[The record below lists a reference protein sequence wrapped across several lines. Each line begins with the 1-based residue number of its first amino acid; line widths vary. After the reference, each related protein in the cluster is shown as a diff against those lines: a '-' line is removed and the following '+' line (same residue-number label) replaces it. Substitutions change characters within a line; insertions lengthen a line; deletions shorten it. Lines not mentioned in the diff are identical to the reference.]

1 MPSTASR
8 LAEEDTSRRLWY
20 AKPDGIPMKL
30 RVYLDTSVFSALYD
44 DRVADRRGE
53 TEEFWGRR
61 GLFEIATSQLAREE
75 LEQTPDPVRRTRLR
89 QLLDGIIVH
98 AISAEMREL
107 AANYV
112 EAGTFTAVTY
122 NDALHVAAAVLTR
135 QDVLLS
141 WNFKHLVNRRR
152 RAQINQGNISLGL
165 PTIEI
170 VAPPEI

>member
-1 MPSTASR
+1 
-8 LAEEDTSRRLWY
+8 
-20 AKPDGIPMKL
+20 MKL

-44 DRVADRRGE
+44 DRVIERQGE
-53 TEEFWGRR
+53 TEEFWKRR
-61 GLFEIATSQLAREE
+61 DQFDIATSELACEE
-75 LEQTPDPVRRTRLR
+75 LEQTPDPGRRTSLR
-89 QLLDGIIVH
+89 QLLDEVTVNPITT
-98 AISAEMREL
+98 EMRNL
-107 AANYV
+107 AEQYI
-112 EAGTFTAVTY
+112 ESGTFTMVMY

-152 RAQINQGNISLGL
+152 RAEINQENISRGL